1 MLKRLYSRIE
11 TLLTK
16 THIPTLAEGRPDFRR
31 ACYLSVLAH
40 VAWLFVL
47 AALVPWFDSQNTH
60 SAPLIFDYVFAP
72 TEEVDRSSLSDLDAA
87 EATRTPRQQVK
98 SEERSEDKALS
109 TSSTLV
115 EKGAARQYRSNPK
128 ISEEDSQLASH
139 ESQSEADVSDELTT
153 NDESEP
159 RFVPQ
164 QPEPDVIDPELAL
177 TALKPTTIDFPKSE
191 PSKPELLP
199 AKVAMNR
206 KQNKMM
212 RKRFR
217 KWAENL
223 YKMDLP
229 DSSIV
234 WKHKGQVYSARVRTL
249 PAETETDIEEVLIE
263 VSTEEDGYTL
273 SSEMRMRRLAFSNFA
288 QFVDYWDPR
297 VAVHDDVLKGR
308 FHTNTTFNVSQ
319 SYGVKP
325 KFHGKVTTASYEVK
339 AAGTFPFMDRK
350 SIFVAGIETG
360 VKEIRLPKNN
370 LPFAQDSEISE
381 RQIRTFSEETW
392 IEFKRDGSLTWKT
405 GISADTLSRQALP
418 KSESFYI
425 IGSKKKKL
433 HLKGVID
440 GMVMVYSPGKIVID
454 GSLTYLRHPELV
466 SGADDYLGIVSD
478 KDIEIAHPRVTGPG
492 NLYIYA
498 SIYAKGRFKVPHL
511 RGNGEATLYIYGSL
525 TAGSLTAT
533 EPRYSPHI
541 QFDKR
546 LEGKRPPNFPMTDR
560 YEVTDWDGR
569 WEVKRREG
577 LNR

>member
-1 MLKRLYSRIE
+1 MPL
-11 TLLTK
+11 
-16 THIPTLAEGRPDFRR
+16 
-31 ACYLSVLAH
+31 
-40 VAWLFVL
+40 
-47 AALVPWFDSQNTH
+47 FDSQNTH
-60 SAPLIFDYVFAP
+60 SPPLVFDYVFAP
-72 TEEVDRSSLSDLDAA
+72 TEYVDRSSLSDLDAA
-87 EATRTPRQQVK
+87 EATKAPRKQK
-98 SEERSEDKALS
+98 RSKEITSEHNALS
-109 TSSTLV
+109 TQSALV
-115 EKGAARQYRSNPK
+115 EKGAVPKYRSNPK
-128 ISEEDSQLASH
+128 ISEQESQLASH
-139 ESQSEADVSDELTT
+139 ESQGAVDVFDELTT
-153 NDESEP
+153 ADESEP
-159 RFVPQ
+159 KFVPE
-164 QPEPDVIDPELAL
+164 QPKLERVDPEVAL
-177 TALKPTTIDFPKSE
+177 TALKPTTIDFPKAL
-191 PSKPELLP
+191 PTDPDLLS
-199 AKVAMNR
+199 AKVAMTR
-206 KQNKMM
+206 KQQKMM
-212 RKRFR
+212 QKRFR

-223 YKMDLP
+223 QKMDLP

-249 PAETETDIEEVLIE
+249 PPARETDIEEVLIE
-263 VSTEEDGYTL
+263 VSTEENGYTL

-325 KFHGKVTTASYEVK
+325 EFHGKVTTASYEVK
-339 AAGTFPFMDRK
+339 AAGTIPFMDSK

-370 LPFAQDSEISE
+370 LPFAQDSTISE
-381 RQIRTFSEETW
+381 SQTRAFSEETW
-392 IEFKRDGSLTWKT
+392 ITFNRDGSFNWRTAL
-405 GISADTLSRQALP
+405 SSDSLSRQSLNT
-418 KSESFYI
+418 SESFYI
-425 IGSKKKKL
+425 IGSTKKKL
-433 HLKGVID
+433 HLKGVIN
-440 GMVMVYSPGKIVID
+440 GKVMVYSPGKIVID

-478 KDIEIAHPRVTGPG
+478 KEIEIAHPRVTGPG

-511 RGNGEATLYIYGSL
+511 RGNGEAILYIYGSL

-533 EPRYSPHI
+533 EPRYSTHI

-569 WEVKRREG
+569 WEVKRRESFD
-577 LNR
+577 R